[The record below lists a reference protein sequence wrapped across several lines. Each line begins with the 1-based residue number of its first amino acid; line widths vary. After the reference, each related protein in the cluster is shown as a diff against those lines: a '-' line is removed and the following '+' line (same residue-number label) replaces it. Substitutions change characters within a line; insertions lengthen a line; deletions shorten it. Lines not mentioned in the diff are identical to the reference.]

1 MCGSIEVDQ
10 NKKKK
15 LSSLS
20 PKHSDLSL
28 SPEHSGPSY
37 YDTWENTV
45 SIQWLWKKKGCR
57 DECLGPME
65 ENPWHYAERWQYR

>member
-1 MCGSIEVDQ
+1 MEVCGSIKVDQ

-28 SPEHSGPSY
+28 SPEHSGLSY
-37 YDTWENTV
+37 HDTWENTV
-45 SIQWLWKKKGCR
+45 SIQWL
-57 DECLGPME
+57 
-65 ENPWHYAERWQYR
+65 